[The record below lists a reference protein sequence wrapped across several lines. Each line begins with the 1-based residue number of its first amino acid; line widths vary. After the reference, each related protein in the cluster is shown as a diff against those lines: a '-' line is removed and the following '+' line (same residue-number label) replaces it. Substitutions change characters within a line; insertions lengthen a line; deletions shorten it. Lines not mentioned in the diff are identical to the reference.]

1 EPRTGGFT
9 KSAAEIDIAGLVA
22 RRVGVRHVR
31 CEHLE
36 AARADGERLGMDAER
51 GVDQLAHIRNIPEAG
66 FGRSRA
72 SSVPCGRI
80 APSRS
85 ERGGLRR
92 GSAEEKRRKRQRF
105 SAERQELAAL
115 AAPPPPIAPGA
126 RAVLCSSLRA
136 GSLALTPVP
145 LRH

>member
-1 EPRTGGFT
+1 RGLLELGIDGIAVERRLVRHAVLELAGGLGMSGQVTRMRTLEPRTGGFT

-72 SSVPCGRI
+72 SSVP
-80 APSRS
+80 
-85 ERGGLRR
+85 
-92 GSAEEKRRKRQRF
+92 
-105 SAERQELAAL
+105 
-115 AAPPPPIAPGA
+115 
-126 RAVLCSSLRA
+126 
-136 GSLALTPVP
+136 
-145 LRH
+145 